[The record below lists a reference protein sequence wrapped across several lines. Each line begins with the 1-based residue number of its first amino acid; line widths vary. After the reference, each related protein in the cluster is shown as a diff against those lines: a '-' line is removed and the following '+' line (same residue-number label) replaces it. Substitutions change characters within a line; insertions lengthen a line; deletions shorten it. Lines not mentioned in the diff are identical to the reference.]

1 MNDGCVEAN
10 GFIVYTG
17 PNHFDIVIMK
27 ADGRE
32 VRYRF
37 PLSLASTA
45 CGVFKRSAVELAPLA
60 ARAHVDEM
68 ALKIRGKAESASK

>member
-1 MNDGCVEAN
+1 MDDDFVEAN
-10 GFIVYTG
+10 GFIVYTD

-32 VRYRF
+32 IRYRF

-45 CGVFKRSAVELAPLA
+45 CAVFKRSAVELAPLA

-68 ALKIRGKAESASK
+68 AIKIRGENG

>member
-1 MNDGCVEAN
+1 MDDDFVEAN

-17 PNHFDIVIMK
+17 PNYFDIVIMK
-27 ADGRE
+27 ANGRE
-32 VRYRF
+32 IRYRF

-45 CGVFKRSAVELAPLA
+45 CGVFKRSAVDLAPLA

-68 ALKIRGKAESASK
+68 AVKIRGQNG

>member
-1 MNDGCVEAN
+1 MNDAYVEAN

-17 PNHFDIVIMK
+17 SHHFDIVIMK
-27 ADGRE
+27 ANGRE
-32 VRYRF
+32 IRYRF

-60 ARAHVDEM
+60 ARAHLDEDQ
-68 ALKIRGKAESASK
+68 GKAVLNKSPSFG

>member
-1 MNDGCVEAN
+1 MDDDFVEAN
-10 GFIVYTG
+10 GFIVYID

-32 VRYRF
+32 IRYRF

-68 ALKIRGKAESASK
+68 AIKIRGENG